1 MIAKQKYILVI
12 AVILLQ
18 LSTALSA
25 QGMMNKR
32 EMMMRHKMD
41 HSMMDHSMQRHH
53 SSMRP
58 GGIPAPYGIMIN
70 PLPPSQENIARGAEL
85 YQTFCSV
92 CHGKQGK
99 GDGPAGAALKPR
111 PANLTRFIRM
121 PPLSRDSYL
130 IWTISEG
137 GAQFKTGMP
146 PFKATIKEEDRWRI
160 IHFLRTL

>member
-1 MIAKQKYILVI
+1 MTANNKSILAI

-18 LSTALSA
+18 FSTALSA

-32 EMMMRHKMD
+32 EMMMRHR
-41 HSMMDHSMQRHH
+41 MMDHSMQRHH

-92 CHGKQGK
+92 CHGKEGK

-130 IWTISEG
+130 IWTLSEG
-137 GAQFKTGMP
+137 GAQFQTAMP
-146 PFKATIKEEDRWRI
+146 PFKASISENDRWRI
-160 IHFLRTL
+160 IHFLHTL

>member
-1 MIAKQKYILVI
+1 MITKQKYMLAIV
-12 AVILLQ
+12 VILLQ
-18 LSTALSA
+18 FSTALSA

-32 EMMMRHKMD
+32 EMMMRHR
-41 HSMMDHSMQRHH
+41 MMDHSMQRHH

-58 GGIPAPYGIMIN
+58 GGIPAPYGVMIN

-85 YQTFCSV
+85 FQTFCSS
-92 CHGKQGK
+92 CHGKEGQ

-130 IWTISEG
+130 IWTISDG
-137 GAQFKTGMP
+137 GAQFKTAMHS
-146 PFKATIKEEDRWRI
+146 FKQSISEQDRWKI